1 MFYCLFLGDKHPDS
15 MRACAQLRAID
26 EAEETLQFSYKV
38 YCQSYST
45 NISSMKDC
53 FVMALPMKMHHN
65 YEIME
70 NDGVVA
76 EESTKF
82 GNYRGRCLDIPIS
95 HVQII
100 DLFSK
105 KSQKEKI
112 YAFYRQVCLELSE
125 MGY

>member
-1 MFYCLFLGDKHPDS
+1 MG
-15 MRACAQLRAID
+15 
-26 EAEETLQFSYKV
+26 
-38 YCQSYST
+38 
-45 NISSMKDC
+45 
-53 FVMALPMKMHHN
+53 LPMKMHHR

-105 KSQKEKI
+105 KSQKDKI
-112 YAFYRQVCLELSE
+112 YAFYKQVCSELSE